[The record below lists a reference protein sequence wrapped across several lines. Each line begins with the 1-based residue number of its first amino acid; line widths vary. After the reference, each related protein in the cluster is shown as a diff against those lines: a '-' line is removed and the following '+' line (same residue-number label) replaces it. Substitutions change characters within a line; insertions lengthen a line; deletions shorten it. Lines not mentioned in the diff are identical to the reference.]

1 MMVHPTDTTITDTAM
16 MTHGWF
22 ERLTL
27 STHGVTVLHEPLT
40 FTRNGRQRNTSW
52 IGQGR
57 LGMTGQGHAT
67 QDVIN
72 HAERAEN
79 ASGQGKKCDS
89 DGRVD
94 H

>member
-1 MMVHPTDTTITDTAM
+1 MVHPTDTTITDTAM

-27 STHGVTVLHEPLT
+27 STHGVTVLHEPLA
-40 FTRNGRQRNTSW
+40 FTGNGRERNTPW
-52 IGQGR
+52 IRQGR

-67 QDVIN
+67 QDVIK
-72 HAERAEN
+72 HAQSDGN
-79 ASGQGKKCDS
+79 TFGQCKKRDG